1 MEWYMSSRLWR
12 MRGWRIRVWFPQ
24 GQNCSPS
31 NPGYRANPASFP
43 VDAGD
48 VKYHTVIGLIYI
60 ENTTNKYRM
69 YAITRN
75 LYKNMTI
82 ENCTSLACFV
92 YIGEMR
98 FKKLYPHPSSPSNF
112 LTNVSNIIPLCSS
125 TNIMYIQTNT
135 TFEHCSFI
143 WLLITCFGC
152 SIQTS
157 SGRKHKYIIGK
168 VCYRRGLFFTIS
180 LIKYINELLFPIKE

>member
-1 MEWYMSSRLWR
+1 MVWYMSSRLWR
-12 MRGWRIRVWFPQ
+12 MTGWRIRVWFLQ

-31 NPGYRANPASFP
+31 NPGSNLLIGPNPASFP

-60 ENTTNKYRM
+60 LRTTKVTTNKYRM

-92 YIGEMR
+92 YTEERR

-112 LTNVSNIIPLCSS
+112 LTNVGNIIPLC
-125 TNIMYIQTNT
+125 
-135 TFEHCSFI
+135 
-143 WLLITCFGC
+143 
-152 SIQTS
+152 
-157 SGRKHKYIIGK
+157 
-168 VCYRRGLFFTIS
+168 
-180 LIKYINELLFPIKE
+180 